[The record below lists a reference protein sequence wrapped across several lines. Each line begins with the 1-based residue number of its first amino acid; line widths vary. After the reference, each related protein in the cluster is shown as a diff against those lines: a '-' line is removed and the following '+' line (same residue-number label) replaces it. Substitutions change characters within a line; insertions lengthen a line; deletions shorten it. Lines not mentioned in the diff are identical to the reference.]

1 MDQSS
6 HRDGRLTEGQ
16 IGIKDEYEQKLLN
29 SISSHSTIA
38 QFIKSGQAAFGSVD
52 PALLQKHKEVPGEV
66 HKWMLGHVRERLAS
80 ASELYYEDI
89 VMLRPLLQLE
99 YSTAGS
105 GNPDSTGFYCLLP
118 ELLRL
123 MKSNLTCAVTFT
135 NYVLDAS
142 DNEVSKAMKE
152 ELLRAVAQVLGAVS
166 IDMRGQDTISRHGGL
181 SEPHPQAKLSPAAF
195 GTFIKYF
202 YSIGLYKP
210 IEAMLAHFR
219 TEMVHA
225 HSVDLHTIY
234 VPILQELISLMLIF
248 GIPMTNATYS
258 AFFEVVLQEY
268 FARFVG
274 PKADQT
280 TAMEQTS
287 WNQRAI
293 AARSML
299 ESFDHSHFRD
309 ILGQRYDS
317 SVLPA
322 HNRIDSVITKTS
334 VTTDDNKIDPD
345 LTA

>member
-1 MDQSS
+1 
-6 HRDGRLTEGQ
+6 
-16 IGIKDEYEQKLLN
+16 
-29 SISSHSTIA
+29 
-38 QFIKSGQAAFGSVD
+38 
-52 PALLQKHKEVPGEV
+52 
-66 HKWMLGHVRERLAS
+66 MLGHVLERLSS
-80 ASELYYEDI
+80 ASELHHEDI

-105 GNPDSTGFYCLLP
+105 GNPDSSGFYCLLP

-142 DNEVSKAMKE
+142 DNEVSKAIKE

-166 IDMRGQDTISRHGGL
+166 IDMRDQDTISRQLAAFNEINHGDL

-202 YSIGLYKP
+202 YSVGLYKP

-219 TEMVHA
+219 TEMIHA

-274 PKADQT
+274 PKADQM

-287 WNQRAI
+287 WNQRAT

-317 SVLPA
+317 SVLPVMMELPRNA
-322 HNRIDSVITKTS
+322 ASLQILQANDRVDSVLTKTS
-334 VTTDDNKIDPD
+334 VTTDDDKIDPD
-345 LTA
+345 LIT